1 MSHTHAIRNSEAFDG
16 LAKCRSAH
24 VASALAAALLAIAF
38 PLSGVAQAA
47 EVAAG
52 GAAPGGAAPSAGQ
65 VAEGKPIVAEV
76 TMVIGVARIVGAEGL
91 ARKVERS
98 GQIRVGDKIE
108 TDAGGHVH
116 LRFVDGGRLSIRP
129 ASRLT
134 IENYQY
140 GPSDSTLSAIKFRLD
155 EGVVRSITGAW
166 GEAARE
172 RFRLNTPVAAIGVK
186 GTDFVVKSD
195 SENTAASVY
204 LGAIIVSP
212 LVPGCASSVG
222 PCQSGAERLLSH
234 DMKGQ
239 MLQLSRAQTAPQLV
253 PAVDLLAQNIH
264 RSSHQSGGDTAVS
277 AIEKPQR
284 PESGVVYAS
293 AVQTIAGESR
303 AVSVTE
309 GNNGQLSWGR
319 WSAAP
324 FIEGDQVSRIAADAA
339 KGGTREGTLGNGIY
353 GLYRTT
359 PGSGAVFAPAETS
372 ASFRLNASAAQLN
385 LDNARAESVRID
397 NATLNV
403 DFARAT
409 FATQIGLSSP
419 TLGRDSLDV
428 SGRVQSNGYLLPSAG
443 NGYAAGALSLDAR
456 EAGLFFEK
464 SVPAGYLRGIT
475 LWGR

>member
-1 MSHTHAIRNSEAFDG
+1 MTHSVETKPMPRLSMAMAACGLLGALLVPAHAQMLEAE
-16 LAKCRSAH
+16 ARTPS
-24 VASALAAALLAIAF
+24 AAAD
-38 PLSGVAQAA
+38 SR
-47 EVAAG
+47 
-52 GAAPGGAAPSAGQ
+52 S
-65 VAEGKPIVAEV
+65 IVAEV
-76 TMVIGVARIVGAEGL
+76 TMVIGVARIASADGAS
-91 ARKVERS
+91 RKVERN

-134 IENYQY
+134 IENYQH
-140 GPSDSTLSAIKFRLD
+140 GPADTTLSAIKFRLD

-195 SENTAASVY
+195 AENTAASVY

-212 LVPGCASSVG
+212 LVPGCANSVG
-222 PCQSGAERLLSH
+222 PCQSGAEKLLSE

-239 MLQLSRAQTAPQLV
+239 MLLLSRSQVAPQLV

-264 RSSHQSGGDTAVS
+264 RSMNNPTDVVS
-277 AIEKPQR
+277 ATVDKPPR
-284 PESGVVYAS
+284 PDAGVVYAS
-293 AVQTIAGESR
+293 AVQTIAGENR
-303 AVSVTE
+303 TAGVVSD
-309 GNNGQLSWGR
+309 GNPGQLAWGR
-319 WSAAP
+319 WSATP
-324 FIEGDQVSRIAADAA
+324 FIDSDQLSRSAPDAA
-339 KGGTREGTLGNGIY
+339 KGGTREITVGNGIY
-353 GLYRTT
+353 TLYRTT
-359 PGSGAVFAPAETS
+359 PGAGTVLAPAETS
-372 ASFRLNASAAQLN
+372 ATFRLNGSAAQINLN
-385 LDNARAESVRID
+385 DARTEAVRID

-409 FATQIGLSSP
+409 FATQMGLSSP
-419 TLGRDSLDV
+419 SMGADNLNV
-428 SGRVQSNGYLLPSAG
+428 SGRVQSSGYLLPQAG
-443 NGYAAGALSLDAR
+443 NGFAAGALSLDAR

-464 SVPAGYLRGIT
+464 SVPAGYVRGIT

>member
-1 MSHTHAIRNSEAFDG
+1 MTHTSKTNHLPRLSM
-16 LAKCRSAH
+16 
-24 VASALAAALLAIAF
+24 ALLACGLLGSLMLPAHAQMSDAEARTPIA
-38 PLSGVAQAA
+38 AA
-47 EVAAG
+47 DPRA
-52 GAAPGGAAPSAGQ
+52 
-65 VAEGKPIVAEV
+65 IVAEV
-76 TMVIGVARIVGAEGL
+76 TMVIGVARIAGADG
-91 ARKVERS
+91 ATRKVERN

-134 IENYQY
+134 IENYQH
-140 GPSDSTLSAIKFRLD
+140 GPADTTLSAIKFRLD

-195 SENTAASVY
+195 AENTAASVY

-212 LVPGCASSVG
+212 LVPGCANSVG
-222 PCQSGAERLLSH
+222 PCQSGAEKLLSE

-239 MLQLSRAQTAPQLV
+239 MLLLSRSQAAPQLV

-264 RSSHQSGGDTAVS
+264 RPANNAPEVAS
-277 AIEKPQR
+277 ASVDKPPR
-284 PESGVVYAS
+284 PDAGVVYAS

-303 AVSVTE
+303 TVGVVSDS
-309 GNNGQLSWGR
+309 NPGQLAWGR
-319 WSAAP
+319 WSATP
-324 FIEGDQVSRIAADAA
+324 FIEGDQVSRSASDAA
-339 KGGTREGTLGNGIY
+339 KGGTRESTLGNGLY
-353 GLYRTT
+353 GLYRST
-359 PGSGAVFAPAETS
+359 PGAGTVFAPAETS
-372 ASFRLNASAAQLN
+372 ANFRLNASAAQINLN
-385 LDNARAESVRID
+385 DARTEPVRID

-409 FATQIGLSSP
+409 FATQLGLSSP
-419 TLGRDSLDV
+419 SMGADNLTV
-428 SGRVQSNGYLLPSAG
+428 SGRVQSNGYLLPQAG
-443 NGYAAGALSLDAR
+443 NGYAAGALSVDAR
-456 EAGLFFEK
+456 EAGYFFEK
-464 SVPAGYLRGIT
+464 SVPAGYIRGIT